1 MKTINNLIEQIVD
14 LKIKLIS
21 LENKNTNLNNEL
33 NASKAIITNLKLELT
48 NIRLIMSVNNEQDAR
63 YNNV

>member
-48 NIRLIMSVNNEQDAR
+48 NIRLIMSVNNEQDA
-63 YNNV
+63 

>member
-1 MKTINNLIEQIVD
+1 MKTIKYLIDKIVD
-14 LKIKLIS
+14 LKVELYR

-48 NIRLIMSVNNEQDAR
+48 NIRLITSVNNK
-63 YNNV
+63 